1 MSHQP
6 YETWI
11 LDQSDLSLEDRR
23 ALQAHLDACPQC
35 DRLQNRW
42 QLVRQE
48 LHTRRMAVPAPG
60 FTQRWRTGL
69 VERKAREQRR
79 QAWKT
84 AGLLLGVSVVVL
96 LVAAA
101 YTIATSSPTD
111 VVVALISIVSSTSGL
126 LNLGIHFVQNWL
138 SSTPLA
144 VNLVLWIYLTVCIC
158 VLTFVW
164 VLVLWRTNIIGV
176 FNR

>member
-11 LDQSDLSLEDRR
+11 LDQPDLTLQDRR
-23 ALQAHLDACPQC
+23 ELQDHLDACRQC
-35 DRLQNRW
+35 DRLQSRW
-42 QLVRQE
+42 QMVRQE
-48 LHTRRMAVPAPG
+48 LTTRRMAVPAPG
-60 FTQRWRTGL
+60 FTQRWRTSL
-69 VERKAREQRR
+69 VERKAREQRK

-84 AGLLLGVSVVVL
+84 AGLLLGTALVVL
-96 LVAAA
+96 LVAAV
-101 YTIATSSPTD
+101 YTLATSSPTD
-111 VVVALISIVSSTSGL
+111 VLLALISIVSSTSGF

-158 VLTFVW
+158 LLTFVW